1 MKMQVTLYYPGGFH
15 LREREI
21 ELTHMELMAMS
32 MSNKVLSEGR
42 CFEVENKVFN
52 VLEDGRNEIRIV
64 LGECY

>member
-15 LREREI
+15 LKEKRL
-21 ELTHMELMAMS
+21 ELTHMELMGMS

-52 VLEDGRNEIRIV
+52 VLEDGQNELRVV